1 MSIIEKIR
9 ETGSTIAFENKI
21 FGNEKIDTINLSS
34 IIVQDFIDRLITDLL
49 EFNTMEQFDVEYS
62 NLFNRAFMYSYGK
75 GAEIALY
82 SRLGNT
88 ITKINYEF
96 DKAMQGIC
104 GENLPE
110 HLQFKINSKSSTML
124 EMYYQM
130 FQQTKESQDKMI
142 SENVSFENCISTIL
156 NGAFFCGLEICLTN
170 KLSEED
176 RAVKYLEEQD
186 KPYDYDNYNQK
197 YKIEDFKVIN
207 YSISKFKDLS

>member
-9 ETGSTIAFENKI
+9 ETGTTIALENQI
-21 FGNEKIDTINLSS
+21 FGNEKIDTINISN
-34 IIVQDFIDRLITDLL
+34 IVIQDFIDRLITDLL
-49 EFNTMEQFDVEYS
+49 EFNTMEQFDAEYS
-62 NLFNRAFMYSYGK
+62 NLFNRAFMYCYGK

-82 SRLGNT
+82 CRLGNT

-104 GENLPE
+104 AENLPE
-110 HLQFKINSKSSTML
+110 HLRFKINSKSNAML

-130 FQQTKESQDKMI
+130 FQQTKGSQSKMI

-156 NGAFFCGLEICLTN
+156 NEAFFCGLEICLIN

-176 RAVKYLEEQD
+176 KAIKYKEEQD

-197 YKIEDFKVIN
+197 YKTEDFKVIN
-207 YSISKFKDLS
+207 YNIGKFTDLS

>member
-1 MSIIEKIR
+1 MTIIEAIR
-9 ETGSTIAFENKI
+9 NTGATIALENQI
-21 FGNEKIDTINLSS
+21 FSNEKIDTINISNV
-34 IIVQDFIDRLITDLL
+34 IVQDFIDRLITDLL

-104 GENLPE
+104 GEALPE
-110 HLQFKINSKSSTML
+110 HLRFKINSKSNAML

-130 FQQTKESQDKMI
+130 FQQTKGSQSKMI
-142 SENVSFENCISTIL
+142 SENVNFENCISTIL
-156 NGAFFCGLEICLTN
+156 NVAFFCGLEICLIN
-170 KLSEED
+170 RLSEED
-176 RAVKYLEEQD
+176 KAVKYIEEQD

-197 YKIEDFKVIN
+197 YKIEDFRVIN
-207 YSISKFKDLS
+207 YSIGKFKDLI

>member
-1 MSIIEKIR
+1 MSILEKIR
-9 ETGSTIAFENKI
+9 ETGATIAFENQI
-21 FGNEKIDTINLSS
+21 FGNEKIDNINISNG
-34 IIVQDFIDRLITDLL
+34 IIQDFIDRLIADLL
-49 EFNTMEQFDVEYS
+49 EFNTMEQFDSECY

-75 GAEIALY
+75 GAEFALY

-110 HLQFKINSKSSTML
+110 NLRFKINSKSNAML

-130 FQQTKESQDKMI
+130 FQQTKGLQSKMI
-142 SENVSFENCISTIL
+142 SEKMTFENFISVIL
-156 NGAFFCGLEICLTN
+156 NGAFFCGLEICLIN
-170 KLSEED
+170 KLTEENK
-176 RAVKYLEEQD
+176 VINYKEELD

-207 YSISKFKDLS
+207 YTIGI